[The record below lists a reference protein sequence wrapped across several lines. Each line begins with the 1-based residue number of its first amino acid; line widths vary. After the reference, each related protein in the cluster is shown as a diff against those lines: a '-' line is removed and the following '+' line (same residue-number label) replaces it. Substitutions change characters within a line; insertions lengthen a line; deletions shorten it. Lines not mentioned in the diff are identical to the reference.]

1 MGLEAG
7 IWDLRLGSRSRRWDF
22 GAPRLGFWAL
32 RLGFQLRYELGHNN
46 DLVFSLGF
54 NGFELGDVE
63 IFLIRENK
71 SSALSGPLPQKKK
84 QLQKRIAFKQ
94 IRLDRCYFER
104 RSIFYQGSVA
114 PHSSCI
120 EPLSWKRMCEPL
132 PSVSRGILHQR
143 PCRVIRAF
151 CFSAFD
157 HLHATH
163 AAIYVRICPILL
175 KRPLPLIP

>member
-63 IFLIRENK
+63 IFLIRENISHRLFRGRCPKRK
-71 SSALSGPLPQKKK
+71 SNFRRELLLNKSDWIGAILRGVQY
-84 QLQKRIAFKQ
+84 F
-94 IRLDRCYFER
+94 IR
-104 RSIFYQGSVA
+104 
-114 PHSSCI
+114 
-120 EPLSWKRMCEPL
+120 
-132 PSVSRGILHQR
+132 
-143 PCRVIRAF
+143 
-151 CFSAFD
+151 
-157 HLHATH
+157 
-163 AAIYVRICPILL
+163 VR
-175 KRPLPLIP
+175 